1 MLQPL
6 FQGKASRPQPKA
18 KLRPK
23 HRHQLPRC
31 EPDHTPRPA
40 LSQVRQSARN
50 INLEAAFAAAGITAN
65 GRFTRQRLDALT
77 PTSSGSFAP
86 LQSGA
91 GSSATTPASACRGRR
106 TRRRRAGSPKPL
118 GPAVQKAQAKSAV
131 IGREVILTKSSLS
144 TALAKGAV
152 RSRDHPISGAADETR
167 TDSRPAQRQREH
179 VMLSL
184 CVKFPLHRT
193 CITQRPRRPRVALH
207 LFSHR
212 PRRPRGSRSLL
223 HRR

>member
-1 MLQPL
+1 LWKTCCARIVSSGLRCLKRLRDFKERHCTFLQAIFTP
-6 FQGKASRPQPKA
+6 GASTA
-18 KLRPK
+18 FSGESV
-23 HRHQLPRC
+23 PR
-31 EPDHTPRPA
+31 
-40 LSQVRQSARN
+40 N
-50 INLEAAFAAAGITAN
+50 
-65 GRFTRQRLDALT
+65 

-106 TRRRRAGSPKPL
+106 TRRRRAGSPKPI

-167 TDSRPAQRQREH
+167 TDSLPARRQREH

-193 CITQRPRRPRVALH
+193 CITQRLRRPRVALH

-212 PRRPRGSRSLL
+212 PLRPPGSRYLL